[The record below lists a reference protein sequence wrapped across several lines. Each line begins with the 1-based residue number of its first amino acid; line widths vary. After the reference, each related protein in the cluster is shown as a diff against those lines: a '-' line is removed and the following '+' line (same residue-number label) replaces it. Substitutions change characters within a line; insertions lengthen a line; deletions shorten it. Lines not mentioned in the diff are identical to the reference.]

1 MQIFTLLLVGI
12 LLSSVSFVLL
22 EDEKKATNFI
32 KKFSL
37 YTFFYNIIMLSIFKY
52 ILNMPY
58 ILDYTRYN
66 LSLSLKYIAFSL
78 IAGLLLIFIK
88 KMLVTRYNL

>member
-37 YTFFYNIIMLSIFKY
+37 YTFLTLISCFSI
-52 ILNMPY
+52 
-58 ILDYTRYN
+58 DY
-66 LSLSLKYIAFSL
+66 
-78 IAGLLLIFIK
+78 
-88 KMLVTRYNL
+88 